1 MTIDEFKMPA
11 QLRKFVKKNDKKKPQ
26 SLRKKV
32 LNPLLIAV
40 LVISIVMALFF
51 NIVFMLMLY
60 SGVTSD
66 LKGVSSVMEQ
76 VMINDTRDNI
86 APEEIIEI
94 YKKEIDKYAV
104 SYHANLVVLKD
115 DGKIAA
121 TATDYQHDEHDTI
134 EKGMLRD
141 YKERESE
148 GIFNY
153 KIEEDSLVVM
163 PVAVHDKSDSS
174 VFIYASMRSL
184 WSTLVWGNRALLV
197 IIAIAVICFFVAS
210 NIIAHNISKPIKDL
224 SDHMEVIG
232 DGNFSPVADT
242 DSSAEMQTLTMSI
255 NEMLARLQAYHDAHT
270 RSIQNLS
277 HDLKTPLM
285 SIGGYAEGIKYG
297 VFDNVDDAADVIIK
311 ESKRLTQVVEKML
324 ILSDL
329 DALHQ
334 PIDMVPLELTEFLDN
349 EVERIIGYAMQENVK
364 IEKSYDGK
372 NETVLADNQLLSTII
387 QNILSNAIRYAKKKI
402 DVKVYEDENN
412 VKVSIADDGNGLSKE
427 DLEYLFVRYYV
438 GKTGHS
444 GLGLSA
450 AKSAAEYMG
459 CSING
464 ANRNSLDEDNPCYG
478 ENGAVFTLTLPKYN

>member
-11 QLRKFVKKNDKKKPQ
+11 QLRKFVKKNDKKRPQ

-32 LNPLLIAV
+32 LHPLLITV
-40 LVISIVMALFF
+40 LAISLVMALFF
-51 NIVFMLMLY
+51 NVVFMLMLY

-76 VMINDTRDNI
+76 VMINDNQRYSN
-86 APEEIIEI
+86 P
-94 YKKEIDKYAV
+94 KEIVKLYKREIDRYSV
-104 SYHANLVVLKD
+104 SYHANLVVLDK
-115 DGKIAA
+115 DGKILSS
-121 TATDYQHDEHDTI
+121 ATDYQHDEHDTI
-134 EKGMLRD
+134 EKGML
-141 YKERESE
+141 KAAREKGND
-148 GIFNY
+148 GIFDF

-163 PVAVHDKSDSS
+163 PVATHDSS
-174 VFIYASMRSL
+174 ENSTFIYASMRSL
-184 WSTLVWGNRALLV
+184 WSTLIWGNRALLV

-232 DGNFSPVADT
+232 DGNFSPLADT

-297 VFDNVDDAADVIIK
+297 VFDNVDDATDVIIK

-334 PIDMVPLELTEFLDN
+334 PIDMIPMDLNAFLDN
-349 EVERIIGYAMQENVK
+349 EAQRIDGYAMQENVK
-364 IEKSYDGK
+364 IKKYYESKSV
-372 NETVLADNQLLSTII
+372 TVLADTELLSTII
-387 QNILSNAIRYAKKKI
+387 QNIISNAIRYAKKKI
-402 DVKVYEDENN
+402 DLRVYEDENSVN
-412 VKVSIADDGNGLSKE
+412 VCIADDGNGLSDE
-427 DLEYLFVRYYV
+427 DLKYLFARYYV

-459 CSING
+459 CSIKG
-464 ANRNSLDEDNPCYG
+464 ENRNTLDEEHPCYG
-478 ENGAVFTLTLPKYN
+478 ETGAVFTLTLPKYN

>member
-66 LKGVSSVMEQ
+66 LKGVSAVMEQ
-76 VMINDTRDNI
+76 VILNDKRENI
-86 APEEIIEI
+86 SPLEIVEL

-104 SYHANLVVLKD
+104 SYHANLVVLD
-115 DGKIAA
+115 SRGKIAA

-134 EKGMLRD
+134 EKGMLND
-141 YKERESE
+141 YLEKGND

-153 KIEEDSLVVM
+153 KTEEDSLVVI
-163 PVAVHDKSDSS
+163 PVKIHNQSDNS

-197 IIAIAVICFFVAS
+197 IIALSVICFFVAS

-324 ILSDL
+324 ILSEL

-334 PIDMVPLELTEFLDN
+334 PIDMVPLELTEFLNN
-349 EVERIIGYAMQENVK
+349 EVERIEGYAMQENVK
-364 IEKSYDGK
+364 IKKCYECT
-372 NETVLADNQLLSTII
+372 EQTVLADNQLLSTII
-387 QNILSNAIRYAKKKI
+387 QNLLSNAIRYAKKI
-402 DVKVYEDENN
+402 IYVKVYEDENSVN
-412 VKVSIADDGNGLSKE
+412 VSIADDGNGLSKE

-459 CSING
+459 CSIKG
-464 ANRNSLDEDNPCYG
+464 ANASDLPQEHPCYCQD
-478 ENGAVFTLTLPKYN
+478 GAVFTLTLPKYN